1 LESLGHDYGVI
12 DSPQP
17 TAEQARTALEEAG
30 RRAAEVR
37 RSDRQLAWMLGAVVA
52 AYLFAG
58 AVISVSSHQ
67 GTTYSGAA
75 VALMLATAIVA
86 SVVIGLRIRAYTRA
100 GIILYFSSIIAFNV
114 WNVAVTGVSILTRFW
129 ASGQPIYH
137 FGMSVAVG
145 VIPPV
150 IGMIVLARR
159 A

>member
-1 LESLGHDYGVI
+1 
-12 DSPQP
+12 
-17 TAEQARTALEEAG
+17 
-30 RRAAEVR
+30 
-37 RSDRQLAWMLGAVVA
+37 M
-52 AYLFAG
+52 
-58 AVISVSSHQ
+58 ISVSPHQ

-100 GIILYFSSIIAFNV
+100 GIILYFSTIIAFNV
-114 WNVAVTGVSILTRFW
+114 WNAAVTGVSILTRFW

-137 FGMSVAVG
+137 LGMSVAVG